1 MGCCKGFDVSSYS
14 YYTVSPASEASED
27 SLLLRGRGVYEFIKG
42 AFRTA
47 HPLAS
52 DTRMIASEAAGQ
64 G

>member
-1 MGCCKGFDVSSYS
+1 MFLLTA
-14 YYTVSPASEASED
+14 YYTVTPASEAFED
-27 SLLLRGRGVYEFIKG
+27 SLLFRDRGVYEFIKG
-42 AFRTA
+42 TFRTA